1 MNLKNHEK
9 ALKENVFFTKIKWP
23 HFNLLFKDVN
33 LISRK
38 IKKNSTVLNLERTS
52 LYGNVSL
59 FAPYFKKCEYISID
73 CTNERLKKIE
83 QDLKNL

>member
-33 LISRK
+33 FISRK
-38 IKKNSTVLNLERTS
+38 IKKF
-52 LYGNVSL
+52 Y
-59 FAPYFKKCEYISID
+59 SIKF
-73 CTNERLKKIE
+73 R
-83 QDLKNL
+83 KNKFIWQCKLIRSIF

>member
-38 IKKNSTVLNLERTS
+38 IKKILQ
-52 LYGNVSL
+52 Y
-59 FAPYFKKCEYISID
+59 
-73 CTNERLKKIE
+73 
-83 QDLKNL
+83 